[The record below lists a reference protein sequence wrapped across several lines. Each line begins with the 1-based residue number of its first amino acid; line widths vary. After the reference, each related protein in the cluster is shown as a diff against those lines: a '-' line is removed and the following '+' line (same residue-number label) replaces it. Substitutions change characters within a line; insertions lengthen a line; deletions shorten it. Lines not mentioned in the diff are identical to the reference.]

1 MNTLQIIMI
10 IILIVGLLIS
20 IFGIGKCYKGFK
32 KEDLDAVSKSKPII
46 TIGGL
51 IFVAA
56 LILNIIILLIRT
68 L

>member
-1 MNTLQIIMI
+1 MKIIMI

-20 IFGIGKCYKGFK
+20 IFGIYKCYKGFK
-32 KEDLDAVSKSKPII
+32 KENLDAVSKSKPVI

-51 IFVAA
+51 IFVAT
-56 LILNIIILLIRT
+56 LILNIIILLIRV